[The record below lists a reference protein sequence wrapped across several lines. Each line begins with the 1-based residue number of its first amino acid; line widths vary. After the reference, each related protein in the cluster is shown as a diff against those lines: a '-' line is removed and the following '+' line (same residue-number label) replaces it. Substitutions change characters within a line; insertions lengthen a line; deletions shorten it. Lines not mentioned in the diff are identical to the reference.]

1 LENSDYFLRKNK
13 WRKNKW
19 RKNKMTQH
27 EIEKPYDLLQPIFI
41 NEDGRGF
48 THDQEVMDA
57 SNVLRD
63 ELFPRVYG
71 LTFEEV

>member
-1 LENSDYFLRKNK
+1 
-13 WRKNKW
+13 
-19 RKNKMTQH
+19 MTQH